1 MLAFK
6 NGITH
11 AFILGNVRC
20 SHKHSVNDNCI
31 HDDNHFFS
39 CHFAFMHEIIT
50 NSNKTHVLNLN
61 RKWKCPL
68 FTLFLIYQCAI
79 FVFSDSNSKC
89 TQDSSHNCKFS
100 PLSQQFYSLV
110 MRWRAYFLWIFYASA
125 IRNDIQFSVFPAV
138 EVHVDDHIMQTSNYI
153 LMTRLFVNCVFLSLF
168 LSFAFS

>member
-1 MLAFK
+1 MIYSVLVLIVFANSFSLSPPFFRFVRFRISQHANVLAFK

-68 FTLFLIYQCAI
+68 FALFLIYQCAI

-110 MRWRAYFLWIFYASA
+110 MR
-125 IRNDIQFSVFPAV
+125 
-138 EVHVDDHIMQTSNYI
+138 
-153 LMTRLFVNCVFLSLF
+153 
-168 LSFAFS
+168 

>member
-11 AFILGNVRC
+11 AFILGNARC

-50 NSNKTHVLNLN
+50 NSNKTHILNLN

-68 FTLFLIYQCAI
+68 FALFLIYQCAI
-79 FVFSDSNSKC
+79 FVFPIPIPNAHKILVIIVNFHRFHNSFTISLC
-89 TQDSSHNCKFS
+89 DEEHIFYEYFM
-100 PLSQQFYSLV
+100 LQQFE
-110 MRWRAYFLWIFYASA
+110 MTFNFQCFLLLKFTWMITLCKRQITF
-125 IRNDIQFSVFPAV
+125 
-138 EVHVDDHIMQTSNYI
+138 
-153 LMTRLFVNCVFLSLF
+153 
-168 LSFAFS
+168 